1 MKKIVSYLLV
11 VFVALNLYNCTE
23 KDTIPNDI
31 EVQNFVWKAMNL
43 YYLWQDDVPD
53 LQDDRFINQ
62 TELNTY
68 LKNKTPEELFENLKS
83 DQDRFSWMVDDYIA
97 LENLFAGI
105 TKNNGMEF
113 GLVAVAEDSNDVFGY
128 VRYVLPNS
136 SAEENGV
143 ERGDIF
149 YGINGQALTRDN
161 YKELLFSDND
171 TYTVDF
177 ADYAVVSGQPVIT
190 PNNLHTTLTKEE
202 INENPVKIAQTYT
215 IDGEKIGYLMYNQF
229 VINYDNDLNNA
240 FLQFKNENISNLVL
254 DLRYN
259 GGGSVNTAVSLC
271 GMITGQFNGE
281 LLATQN
287 FNSKLQPQFEANS
300 EINFRNR
307 MYNGSAINSL
317 NLTKLYVLV
326 SGSTASASE
335 FIINNLSP
343 YIDVVLIG
351 TKTVGKSVAS
361 FTLYDSDNYT
371 KNNVNPNHKYALQ
384 LIALEIKNKLGENTH
399 TGFIPDTILP
409 ENYTNLGVLG
419 DVNEPLFAEAIA
431 QITATRRPT
440 NNLENIKLPLI
451 SNSKKYFTQNNM
463 YINLK

>member
-1 MKKIVSYLLV
+1 MKKIVSYFLII
-11 VFVALNLYNCTE
+11 FVAINLYNCTE
-23 KDTIPNDI
+23 KDTIPNDV
-31 EVQNFVWKAMNL
+31 EVQNFVWKSMNL
-43 YYLWQDDVPD
+43 YYLWQDDISD
-53 LQDDRFINQ
+53 LQDDRFLNQ

-68 LKNKTPEELFENLKS
+68 LKNKTPEELFESLKS
-83 DQDRFSWMVDDYIA
+83 EQDRFSWMVDDYIA
-97 LENLFAGI
+97 LENLLVGI

-113 GLVAVAEDSNDVFGY
+113 GLIAISEDSNNVFGY

-136 SAEENGV
+136 SAEQNGV

-149 YGINGQALTRDN
+149 YAIDGQSLTRDN
-161 YKELLFSDND
+161 YKDLLFSNND

-177 ADYAVVSGQPVIT
+177 ADYTVVSGEVIIT
-190 PNNLHTTLTKEE
+190 PNNLSITLTKEE
-202 INENPVKIAQTYT
+202 ISENPVKIAQTYT

-229 VINYDNDLNNA
+229 ITNYDNDLNTA
-240 FLQFKNENISNLVL
+240 FLQFKNENITNLVL

-271 GMITGQFNGE
+271 GMITGQFNDQ

-287 FNSKLQPQFEANS
+287 FNSKLQSQFEANS

-307 MYNGSAINSL
+307 MHNGSTINSL

-326 SGSTASASE
+326 SENTASASE
-335 FIINNLSP
+335 FIINNLKP
-343 YIDVVLIG
+343 YIEVILIG
-351 TKTVGKSVAS
+351 TKTVGKSVGS

-399 TGFIPDTILP
+399 SGFIPNTNLP
-409 ENYTNLGVLG
+409 ENYANLGILG
-419 DVNEPLFAEAIA
+419 NVNEPLFAEAIA
-431 QITATRRPT
+431 QITATRQAST
-440 NNLENIKLPLI
+440 LENIIELPLI
-451 SNSKKYFTQNNM
+451 ASSKNHFSQNNM
-463 YINLK
+463 YVDLK